1 MATYVKAVC
10 ECKDWSETDLVTAES
25 VNTPMS
31 FVYFMKSRWRLN
43 GKGFGWLFV
52 DAFLLFVTGALW
64 VGGLGGLWLADT
76 LYLVGGY
83 LLCVDCGSN
92 LGKSCYRD
100 APAENIVAI
109 ETPQVADTSMASKLN
124 EAAELHSKGIL
135 SDEEFQ
141 ALKSRILKT

>member
-10 ECKDWSETDLVTAES
+10 TCKDLSETDLVTAES

-31 FVYFMKSRWRLN
+31 FVYFMKRRWRLN
-43 GKGFGWLFV
+43 GQGFGWIFV
-52 DAFLLFVTGALW
+52 DALLLFVTGGLW
-64 VGGLGGLWLADT
+64 VAGLGGLWLADT

-83 LLCVDCGSN
+83 LLCVDCG
-92 LGKSCYRD
+92 LHLDKSCYRD

-109 ETPQVADTSMASKLN
+109 ETPQVADTSMASKLK
-124 EAAELHSKGIL
+124 EAAELHSQGIL

-141 ALKSRILKT
+141 ALKSRILKS